1 MNAMTSFAST
11 AASPLAHLLQAL
23 RAQHPPQHL
32 VHVGIG
38 QGAGELSAW
47 RDWPGLAQVIL
58 IDSDDTRLAWARDN
72 QPDHWQIVHATVAP
86 NTGPHNYYRAS
97 NPQEDGLVLPEQ
109 LKPWWPQ
116 LSTLGIDT
124 RAAHTLDQLVP
135 TPPIRQQLHLAPP
148 PQPNHWLVIDCLPAA
163 RLLQGASQLLHHT
176 SVVIART
183 SQAAAHTPL
192 GDTGH
197 QALVDMLA
205 PLGFVV
211 VGRTD
216 THHPAL
222 GYTLLARQH
231 SLLSTAPTPTPP
243 VAAPTPSPA
252 AAADATSADQPL
264 DAPTAAEPSWP
275 EATNSPPPTTIT
287 TPQPTTTAQDTS
299 LAELQAE
306 NNALRHRLTLLQEE
320 LLRAEGQINL
330 IKDLMLRDQEL

>member
-1 MNAMTSFAST
+1 MNSMTSFASSAT
-11 AASPLAHLLQAL
+11 SPLAHLLQAL

-38 QGAGELSAW
+38 QGAGELIAW
-47 RDWPGLAQVIL
+47 RNWPGLAQAIL
-58 IDSDDTRLAWARDN
+58 IDSDDTRLAWAREN

-86 NTGPHNYYRAS
+86 NTGPHTYYRAS

-109 LKPWWPQ
+109 LKAWWPQ

-135 TPPIRQQLHLAPP
+135 TSPVSLQVHLAPP
-148 PQPNHWLVIDCLPAA
+148 PQPSHWLVIDCLPAA
-163 RLLQGASQLLHHT
+163 RLLQGASQLLSHA

-183 SQAAAHTPL
+183 SQTAAHTPL

-205 PLGFVV
+205 PLGFVM

-231 SLLSTAPTPTPP
+231 TPPNMPKPQPQAETAPTTVPSATHA
-243 VAAPTPSPA
+243 AAPT
-252 AAADATSADQPL
+252 T
-264 DAPTAAEPSWP
+264 APTAPTEAAAP
-275 EATNSPPPTTIT
+275 EAPQAPASPPP
-287 TPQPTTTAQDTS
+287 QPTPTDLQTAS
-299 LAELQAE
+299 ALATLQVE
-306 NNALRHRLTLLQEE
+306 NAALRQRLGQMQEE
-320 LLRAEGQINL
+320 LLRAEGQIDL
-330 IKDLMLRDQEL
+330 IVSMLLREQQL